1 MLLLSS
7 NFTIP
12 QHQYVLFGRGRK
24 QRKPEITKIDLHLHH
39 QIKFRLMPYISI
51 GEEATVSEHLDLF
64 TCILYFFKYLNMK
77 QKVAFQLISLDNIIH
92 LFVIT

>member
-24 QRKPEITKIDLHLHH
+24 QRKPEITKIDLHH

-64 TCILYFFKYLNMK
+64 TCILYFFLKIFK
-77 QKVAFQLISLDNIIH
+77 HEAESSFSADIS
-92 LFVIT
+92 

>member
-12 QHQYVLFGRGRK
+12 QHQYVLGEGEK
-24 QRKPEITKIDLHLHH
+24 RKPEITKIDLHH

-64 TCILYFFKYLNMK
+64 TCILYFF
-77 QKVAFQLISLDNIIH
+77 
-92 LFVIT
+92 

>member
-7 NFTIP
+7 NFKIP

-24 QRKPEITKIDLHLHH
+24 KKPEITKIDLHH

-77 QKVAFQLISLDNIIH
+77 QRIAFQLISLDNIIH

>member
-12 QHQYVLFGRGRK
+12 QHQYVLFGRERK
-24 QRKPEITKIDLHLHH
+24 QRKPEITKIDLHH

-51 GEEATVSEHLDLF
+51 GEEATVSEQLDLF
-64 TCILYFFKYLNMK
+64 TCILYFFFKYLNMK
-77 QKVAFQLISLDNIIH
+77 QRVAFQLISLDNIIH